1 MMEIKIVTSIS
12 GNMIAAIFPFK
23 EEKDE
28 YSRS

>member
-1 MMEIKIVTSIS
+1 MMEIKIVTIS
-12 GNMIAAIFPFK
+12 ENMIAAIFPFK

>member
-1 MMEIKIVTSIS
+1 MMEIKIVTILS
-12 GNMIAAIFPFK
+12 GNKTAAIFPFK